1 MSHVIKNA
9 VTEKIKELSYELLIR
24 VEKISFVY
32 VTRRINFIIYE
43 P

>member
-32 VTRRINFIIYE
+32 VGKATYKLSYI
-43 P
+43 